1 MANEFV
7 VRRGIISLG
16 GVTFPEVA
24 VTGSYTVTVNDYL
37 IDCTSNTFTVTLP
50 TAVGIDGK
58 IYIVKNS
65 GSGTITID
73 PNGSQTIDGALTKT
87 LSPGDVLQITSDGA
101 NWKITGGIGT
111 NVISNSAKSG
121 NVSAGSF
128 TGSPKTS
135 DVTFTSAFPSSNYS
149 VVITGGDARSWT
161 VESLTANGFTIN
173 TNSNTSLIYTTYW
186 VAVLNT

>member
-24 VTGSYTVTVNDYL
+24 VTGIYTVTANDYL

-58 IYIVKNS
+58 IYVVKNS
-65 GSGTITID
+65 GSGTITVD

-87 LSPGDVLQITSDGA
+87 LSPGDVLQITSDGV

-121 NVSAGSF
+121 SVSAGSF
-128 TGSPKTS
+128 TGVTKTS

-149 VVITGGDARSWT
+149 VTVTGGDARSWT
-161 VESLTANGFTIN
+161 VENLTANGFTIN
-173 TNSNTSLIYTTYW
+173 TNSNTSLNYTTYW